1 MKKQHVKLFSFVMLV
16 TLALTLVLSA
26 CAAPVAAPAGAPAA
40 EEAAATEPAAAEG
53 EAAALAAAGDFKPV
67 WYAPAPHP
75 YYEDVRKGV
84 EAYEAETGITVEKQ
98 IGPDWTQDSQN
109 QRMEAL
115 AANGFNAF
123 AVYPADASGA
133 NGLYEE
139 LTATGANII
148 NFGTSTAQPTTA
160 SFAVAT
166 DVKAAA
172 MRATEEL
179 IAAMGGKGNIIN
191 VLEVLEDPNTAL
203 RKQGIEEVVAQYPDV
218 TIIQEVAGMTSVET
232 AVQKVGDALSANIDK
247 VDGIIATGYTPSVAI
262 AQVLG
267 EYKAQDGA
275 RTIHAVGIDTDAIV
289 MQAIKD
295 GVMDGT
301 IVQNPYGHGYL
312 SLLLLQYLSEGYMPK
327 ADAYFVDAGFAYA
340 NKDNLETYND
350 DILAVTEQI
359 KTELLDKYLEK

>member
-1 MKKQHVKLFSFVMLV
+1 MKLQQVKLFSLVMV
-16 TLALTLVLSA
+16 AAFAMSLVLAA
-26 CAAPVAAPAGAPAA
+26 CAVPATAPAGG
-40 EEAAATEPAAAEG
+40 EAAATEAAAP
-53 EAAALAAAGDFKPV
+53 EAAAPAADSNFKPV

-75 YYEDVRKGV
+75 YFEEVRKGI
-84 EAYEAETGITVEKQ
+84 EAFESETGITVEKQ
-98 IGPDWTQDSQN
+98 IGPDWNQDSQN

-115 AANGFNAF
+115 AAQGFNAF
-123 AVYPADASGA
+123 SVYPADAVGT
-133 NGLYEE
+133 NGLYEQ
-139 LTATGANII
+139 LTPNGIHI
-148 NFGTSTAQPTTA
+148 VNFGTSTAQPTTA

-172 MRATEEL
+172 MRAAEEL

-203 RKQGIEEVVAQYPDV
+203 RKQGIEEVVAKYPDV
-218 TIIQEVAGMTSVET
+218 TIIQEVAGIKSVEE

-262 AQVLG
+262 AQVLS
-267 EYKAQDGA
+267 EYKEKGGE
-275 RTIHAVGIDTDAIV
+275 RTIHAVGIDTDEVV

-312 SLLLLQYLSEGYMPK
+312 SMLLLQYLSEGYKPK
-327 ADAYFVDAGFAYA
+327 ADAYFVDAGFAFA
-340 NKDNLETYND
+340 TQENLETYNE

-359 KTELLDKYLEK
+359 KSELMDKYLEK

>member
-1 MKKQHVKLFSFVMLV
+1 MKQQHVRLFSWMMLV
-16 TLALTLVLSA
+16 SLMMTMILAA
-26 CAAPVAAPAGAPAA
+26 CAVPDAAPVAPVAGDAAATAAAPA
-40 EEAAATEPAAAEG
+40 EAAAPASN
-53 EAAALAAAGDFKPV
+53 FKPV

-84 EAYEAETGITVEKQ
+84 EAFEADTGIAVEKQ

-115 AANGFNAF
+115 AAQGFNAF
-123 AVYPADASGA
+123 SVYPADASGA

-139 LTATGANII
+139 LTAAGANIV

-166 DVKAAA
+166 DVKVAA
-172 MRATEEL
+172 MRAAEEL

-203 RKQGIEEVVAQYPDV
+203 RKQGIEEVVAKYPDV

-262 AQVLG
+262 AQVLS
-267 EYKAQDGA
+267 EYKEKGGE
-275 RTIHAVGIDTDAIV
+275 RVIHAVGIDTDEVV
-289 MQAIKD
+289 MQAIAN

-312 SLLLLQYLSEGYMPK
+312 SLLLLQYMAEGYKPK
-327 ADAYFVDAGFAYA
+327 ADAYFVDAGFAFA
-340 NKDNLETYND
+340 TKDNLETYSE

-359 KTELLDKYLEK
+359 KAELLDKYLEK

>member
-1 MKKQHVKLFSFVMLV
+1 MKQQHVRLFSWMMLV
-16 TLALTLVLSA
+16 SLMMTMILAA
-26 CAAPVAAPAGAPAA
+26 CAVPDAAPVAPVAGDAAATAAAPA
-40 EEAAATEPAAAEG
+40 EAAAPASN
-53 EAAALAAAGDFKPV
+53 FKPV

-84 EAYEAETGITVEKQ
+84 EAFEADTGIAVEKQ

-115 AANGFNAF
+115 AAQGFNAF
-123 AVYPADASGA
+123 SVYPADASGA

-139 LTATGANII
+139 LTAAGANIV

-166 DVKAAA
+166 DVKVAA
-172 MRATEEL
+172 MRAAEEL

-203 RKQGIEEVVAQYPDV
+203 RKQGIEEVVAKYPDV

-262 AQVLG
+262 AQVLS
-267 EYKAQDGA
+267 EYKEKGGE
-275 RTIHAVGIDTDAIV
+275 RVIHAVGIDTDEVV
-289 MQAIKD
+289 MQAIAN

-312 SLLLLQYLSEGYMPK
+312 SLLLLQYIAEGYKPK
-327 ADAYFVDAGFAYA
+327 ADAYFVDAGFAFA
-340 NKDNLETYND
+340 TKDNLETYSE

-359 KTELLDKYLEK
+359 KAELLDKYLEK

>member
-1 MKKQHVKLFSFVMLV
+1 MASD
-16 TLALTLVLSA
+16 LSSGGR
-26 CAAPVAAPAGAPAA
+26 VDVGRMHRTRSGAGSTPAA
-40 EEAAATEPAAAEG
+40 GGEAAATTEAAAEP
-53 EAAALAAAGDFKPV
+53 AAAGDFKPV

-75 YYEDVRKGV
+75 YFEQVKLGV
-84 EAYEAETGITVEKQ
+84 DAFEKDTGITVEKQ
-98 IGPDWTQDSQN
+98 IGPDWEQNSQN

-115 AANGFNAF
+115 AAKGFNAF
-123 AVYPADASGA
+123 SVYPANASGA

-139 LTATGANII
+139 LTATGINIA
-148 NFGTSTAQPTTA
+148 NFGTSTDQPTTA

-172 MRATEEL
+172 MAATEEL
-179 IAAMGGKGNIIN
+179 IKAMGGKGNIIN
-191 VLEVLEDPNTAL
+191 ILEVLTDPNTVL
-203 RKQGIEEVVAQYPDV
+203 RKAGIEEVVAKYPDV
-218 TIIQEVAGMTSVET
+218 KIIQEVAGMATTEEAT
-232 AVQKVGDALSANIDK
+232 QKVGDALSANIDT

-267 EYKAQDGA
+267 EYKSKGGERA
-275 RTIHAVGIDTDAIV
+275 IHAVGIDTDDIV

-312 SLLLLQYLSEGYMPK
+312 SLMLLKHLADGYKPIEGV
-327 ADAYFVDAGFAYA
+327 YFIDAGFAFA

-350 DILAVTEQI
+350 DILKVTDQI
-359 KTELLDKYLEK
+359 KNDLLTKYLVK

>member
-1 MKKQHVKLFSFVMLV
+1 MKKQQVKLFSMVMVV
-16 TLALTLVLSA
+16 TLALTLVLAA
-26 CAAPVAAPAGAPAA
+26 CAAPVAAPAA
-40 EEAAATEPAAAEG
+40 EEAAATEAAPAEAAAEQP
-53 EAAALAAAGDFKPV
+53 AAAGDFKPV

-75 YYEDVRKGV
+75 YFEDVRKGV
-84 EAYEAETGITVEKQ
+84 EAYVAETGIAVEMQ

-115 AANGFNAF
+115 TANGFNAF
-123 AVYPADASGA
+123 SVYPADASGA

-139 LTATGANII
+139 LTAAGSHII

-166 DVKAAA
+166 DVKVAA

-179 IAAMGGKGNIIN
+179 IKAMGEKGNIIN

-267 EYKAQDGA
+267 EYKSKDGA
-275 RTIHAVGIDTDAIV
+275 RTIHAVGIDTDEIV

-327 ADAYFVDAGFAYA
+327 ADVYFVDAGFAYV
-340 NKDNLETYND
+340 NQDNLESYSE

-359 KTELLDKYLEK
+359 KSELLDKYLEK

>member
-1 MKKQHVKLFSFVMLV
+1 MKQQHARLFSWMMLV
-16 TLALTLVLSA
+16 SLMMTMILAA
-26 CAAPVAAPAGAPAA
+26 CAVPDAAPVAPVAGDAAATAAAPA
-40 EEAAATEPAAAEG
+40 EAAAPASN
-53 EAAALAAAGDFKPV
+53 FKPV

-84 EAYEAETGITVEKQ
+84 EAFEADTGIAVEKQ

-115 AANGFNAF
+115 AAQGFNAF
-123 AVYPADASGA
+123 SVYPADASGA

-139 LTATGANII
+139 LTAAGANIV

-166 DVKAAA
+166 DVKVAA
-172 MRATEEL
+172 MRAAEEL

-203 RKQGIEEVVAQYPDV
+203 RKQGIEEVVAKYPDV

-262 AQVLG
+262 AQVLS
-267 EYKAQDGA
+267 EYKEKGGE
-275 RTIHAVGIDTDAIV
+275 RVIHAVGIDTDEVV
-289 MQAIKD
+289 MQAIAN

-312 SLLLLQYLSEGYMPK
+312 SLLLLQYMAEGYKPK
-327 ADAYFVDAGFAYA
+327 ADAYFVDAGFAFA
-340 NKDNLETYND
+340 TKDNLETYSE

-359 KTELLDKYLEK
+359 KAELLDKYLEK

>member
-1 MKKQHVKLFSFVMLV
+1 MLV
-16 TLALTLVLSA
+16 SLMMTMILAA
-26 CAAPVAAPAGAPAA
+26 CAVPDAAPVAPVAGDAAATAAAPA
-40 EEAAATEPAAAEG
+40 EAAAPASN
-53 EAAALAAAGDFKPV
+53 FKPV

-84 EAYEAETGITVEKQ
+84 EAFEADTGIAVEKQ

-115 AANGFNAF
+115 AAQGFNAF
-123 AVYPADASGA
+123 SVYPADASGA

-139 LTATGANII
+139 LTAAGANIV

-166 DVKAAA
+166 DVKVAA
-172 MRATEEL
+172 MRAAEEL

-203 RKQGIEEVVAQYPDV
+203 RKQGIEEVVAKYPDV

-262 AQVLG
+262 AQVLS
-267 EYKAQDGA
+267 EYKEKGGE
-275 RTIHAVGIDTDAIV
+275 RVIHAVGIDTDEVV
-289 MQAIKD
+289 MQAIAN

-312 SLLLLQYLSEGYMPK
+312 SLLLLQYMAEGYKPK
-327 ADAYFVDAGFAYA
+327 ADAYFVDAGFAFA
-340 NKDNLETYND
+340 TKDNLETYSE

-359 KTELLDKYLEK
+359 KAELLDKYLEK

>member
-1 MKKQHVKLFSFVMLV
+1 MILV
-16 TLALTLVLSA
+16 SLMMTMILAA
-26 CAAPVAAPAGAPAA
+26 CAVPDAAPVAPVAGDAAATAAAPA
-40 EEAAATEPAAAEG
+40 EAAAPASN
-53 EAAALAAAGDFKPV
+53 FKPV

-84 EAYEAETGITVEKQ
+84 EAFEADTGIAVEKQ

-115 AANGFNAF
+115 AAQGFNAF
-123 AVYPADASGA
+123 SVYPADASGA

-139 LTATGANII
+139 LTAAGANIV

-166 DVKAAA
+166 DVKVAA
-172 MRATEEL
+172 MRAAEEL

-203 RKQGIEEVVAQYPDV
+203 RKQGIEEVVAKYPDV

-262 AQVLG
+262 AQVLS
-267 EYKAQDGA
+267 EYKEKGGE
-275 RTIHAVGIDTDAIV
+275 RVIHAVGIDTDEVV
-289 MQAIKD
+289 MQAIAN

-312 SLLLLQYLSEGYMPK
+312 SLLLLQYIAEGYKPK
-327 ADAYFVDAGFAYA
+327 ADAYFVDAGFAFA
-340 NKDNLETYND
+340 TKDNLETYSE

-359 KTELLDKYLEK
+359 KAELLDKYLEK

>member
-1 MKKQHVKLFSFVMLV
+1 MKRQQVKLFSLVMMV
-16 TLALTLVLSA
+16 AMAMTLVLAA
-26 CAAPVAAPAGAPAA
+26 CAAPTAAPAAPTGG
-40 EEAAATEPAAAEG
+40 EAAATETAAP
-53 EAAALAAAGDFKPV
+53 EAAAPAVDSNFKPV

-75 YYEDVRKGV
+75 YFEDVRKGI
-84 EAYEAETGITVEKQ
+84 EAFESETGIAIEKQ
-98 IGPDWTQDSQN
+98 IGPDWNQDSQN

-115 AANGFNAF
+115 AAQGFNAF
-123 AVYPADASGA
+123 SVYPADAVGT
-133 NGLYEE
+133 NGLYEQ
-139 LTATGANII
+139 LTPNGIHII

-172 MRATEEL
+172 IRAAEEL

-203 RKQGIEEVVAQYPDV
+203 RKQGIEEVVARYPDV
-218 TIIQEVAGMTSVET
+218 TIIQEVAGIKSVEE

-267 EYKAQDGA
+267 EYKEKGGERA
-275 RTIHAVGIDTDAIV
+275 IHAVGIDTDEVV

-312 SLLLLQYLSEGYMPK
+312 SMLLLQYLSEGYKPK
-327 ADAYFVDAGFAYA
+327 ADAYFVDAGFAFA
-340 NKDNLETYND
+340 TQDNLETYSE
-350 DILAVTEQI
+350 DILAVTAQI
-359 KTELLDKYLEK
+359 KAELLDKYLEK

>member
-1 MKKQHVKLFSFVMLV
+1 MKQQHVRLFSWMILV
-16 TLALTLVLSA
+16 SLMMTMILAA
-26 CAAPVAAPAGAPAA
+26 CAVPDAAPVAPVAGDAAATAAAPA
-40 EEAAATEPAAAEG
+40 EAAAPASN
-53 EAAALAAAGDFKPV
+53 FKPV

-84 EAYEAETGITVEKQ
+84 EAFEADTGIAVEKQ

-115 AANGFNAF
+115 AAQGFNAF
-123 AVYPADASGA
+123 SVYPADASGA

-139 LTATGANII
+139 LTAAGANIV

-166 DVKAAA
+166 DVKVAA
-172 MRATEEL
+172 MRAAEEL

-203 RKQGIEEVVAQYPDV
+203 RKQGIEEVVAKYPDV

-262 AQVLG
+262 AQVLS
-267 EYKAQDGA
+267 EYKEKGGE
-275 RTIHAVGIDTDAIV
+275 RVIHAVGIDTDEVV
-289 MQAIKD
+289 MQAIAN

-312 SLLLLQYLSEGYMPK
+312 SLLLLQYIAEGYKPK
-327 ADAYFVDAGFAYA
+327 ADAYFVDAGFAFA
-340 NKDNLETYND
+340 TKDNLETYSE

-359 KTELLDKYLEK
+359 KAELLDKYLEK